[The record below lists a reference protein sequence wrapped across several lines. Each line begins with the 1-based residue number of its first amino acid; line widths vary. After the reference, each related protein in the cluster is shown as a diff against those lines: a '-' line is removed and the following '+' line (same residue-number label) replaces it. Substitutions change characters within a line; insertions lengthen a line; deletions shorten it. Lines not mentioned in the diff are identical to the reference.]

1 MRRREFITL
10 VGGVAA
16 GWPAFVLGAAKGKL
30 RIGMLLLGYPE
41 PETFLRGFRKGLS
54 DLGYEEGRSV
64 EIVIRSAEG
73 KQAALLSLAGEL
85 MQLGVDI
92 IVAYPTTAGLA
103 AKQTT
108 AETPIVVYGG
118 DLEATHLVAGLARP
132 GGNITGISGAT
143 ADLAAKNLELIAE
156 MLPTVRH
163 VAVLANADSPLRE
176 PLLDAVRLAANARKV
191 EIKAMSVH
199 SADQLDGGFAE
210 FEAWGAEALLV
221 HPAPPAKGDCGSRNQ
236 ASPSC
241 RFSEFGVLRF
251 RGTCIL
257 LAGHRSAGAPM
268 RDIRGQDRQGP
279 QAVGSPGR
287 TPDEL
292 PAEGQPQDG
301 PSDWIEYCSNAA
313 RSRRRSAGMM
323 PAAVRVRR

>member
-1 MRRREFITL
+1 MRRRKFITL
-10 VGGVAA
+10 VGSLATV
-16 GWPAFVLGAAKGKL
+16 WPVVVLGAAQGKL

-41 PETFLRGFRKGLS
+41 PEAFLRGFRNGLK

-73 KQAALLSLAGEL
+73 RQAALLSLAGEL

-92 IVAYPTTAGLA
+92 IVAYPTTAGVA

-156 MLPTVRH
+156 MLPAVRR
-163 VAVLANADSPLRE
+163 VAVLANADSPLRK
-176 PLLDAVRLAANARKV
+176 PLLDAIQTAADARKI
-191 EIKAMSVH
+191 EIKAMTVH
-199 SADQLDGGFAE
+199 STDQLDGDFAD

-221 HPAPPAKGDCGSRNQ
+221 HPALPQKEIAALAIKARVPAVSPSSAFCGVGGLASYSPDIEALAHQAATFVDKIAKGRK
-236 ASPSC
+236 PSDLPV
-241 RFSEFGVLRF
+241 ELPTRF
-251 RGTCIL
+251 RLKVNLQTARAIGLSVPPTL
-257 LAGHRSAGAPM
+257 LARA
-268 RDIRGQDRQGP
+268 
-279 QAVGSPGR
+279 
-287 TPDEL
+287 DEVV
-292 PAEGQPQDG
+292 E
-301 PSDWIEYCSNAA
+301 
-313 RSRRRSAGMM
+313 
-323 PAAVRVRR
+323 